1 VSEVLDRLRSVGS
14 RRPAVAIGAAL
25 VVVLILFMAT
35 ARSRAPFGVVL
46 QGAEFGAVT
55 GLLALGLVLTYK
67 SDRIVNFA
75 YGAMGGLAG
84 GVAILLYLGQHWS
97 YPVCLIVGLICGGT
111 VGALTEMLVIRRFT
125 RASRLVLT
133 IATIGL
139 AQVLG
144 GLQLLLPTWL
154 GGPPIIGGFP
164 TPLSGAHL
172 NVGPV
177 LFTGDDL
184 VVVAAVP
191 VILAGLS
198 WFLLRTD
205 AGVAVRAV
213 ADNRDRALL
222 LGIPIRR
229 LALIVWVIGGV
240 VAAIA
245 VMLPAPSQGVVINAA
260 AGPTLLLPA
269 LAAAVLAGMESLP
282 VAFFAGIGLGV
293 MDQLIRWNFTEQ
305 SVSSVGFLA
314 VILIGLLLRPARAG
328 RRDAGEEASVAWGAS
343 VVSQIPDA
351 LRRLPEVIAT
361 RAVLL
366 VAVGVAA
373 VVVPLFTAPGTTDLL
388 SVALIFAMVAVSLV
402 VLSGWAGEVSLGQF
416 AFVGMGAVLVGD
428 LLSRYNTDL
437 FLSLLAA
444 AVAGG
449 LLAVVVGLP
458 ALRMRGLF
466 LAVTTLAFAVAAD
479 GFFFNPTNFPSLIPA
494 NILRPVL
501 WKRFDLISERALYYL
516 CLGVLVVSILLV
528 QGIRSARS
536 GRVLFATRDNSRAAA
551 AMGVPTVRVRLTA
564 FVISGAIAGVAG
576 GLHAV
581 LLQSIGF
588 GTYQPALSLLVFA
601 MAVIGG
607 LSSITGALLGVGA
620 VELAVHA
627 FPQYQLVITGTGLL
641 IVLLVFPG
649 GLGAAVITVRDRLL
663 ALVARRRGI
672 DLTAAAGGAVRDQPP
687 PTPPVRAPVDASA
700 ILSCRNI
707 QVRYGPM
714 QVLFGVDLDVAPGEV
729 VALLGTNGAGKSTLL
744 RAVCGLVDS
753 DGEVGYDGG
762 DLAGVKAE
770 AKAARG
776 VGMVPAKAVFPS
788 LSVAE
793 NLRMG
798 GWLLRS
804 DSEQAAESARRMLEL
819 FPALERRLDT
829 PAANLSGGEQQML
842 SLALA
847 LITRPKLLL
856 IDELSL
862 GLAPTVV
869 GVLLGVV
876 ESLVAQGV
884 TVVLVEQSVNVAL
897 SLAERAV
904 FLEKGMVRF
913 TGRTADLLDRPDVLR
928 SVFIAGQT
936 EPEAGVVPA
945 RANGRRSR
953 AMVAAPT
960 APVAAEPPVAVLQCQ
975 SVVKTF
981 GAVRALDGVELTL
994 HKGEILGLIGH
1005 NGAGKTT
1012 LFDVVNGFL
1021 PADGGEIILGG
1032 APVGRLRPHERAIV
1046 GLGRSFQE
1054 ARLFPSL
1061 TVAESIAVAL
1071 ERHLP
1076 SREPVA
1082 AALRMPASTLSEMAV
1097 SERVDEL
1104 LDKLGLGN
1112 YAEMPVGALSTG
1124 TRRIVELGCV
1134 LAHDPG
1140 VLLLDEPTGGVAQ
1153 RDAEALPPLLRDV
1166 AATTGCSML
1175 VIEHDMPL
1183 LTSLCDTLAAMEL
1196 GRVIAEGRPG
1206 DVLNHPRVIE
1216 SYLGSDVTAIQRSG
1230 ARTRPAGRA
1239 SKAAA
1244 RPAAKRRRVNAAGT

>member
-1 VSEVLDRLRSVGS
+1 M
-14 RRPAVAIGAAL
+14 RRPAVAIGAAAVLL
-25 VVVLILFMAT
+25 VILLSIT
-35 ARSRAPFGVVL
+35 ANNYAPFGVVL
-46 QGAEFGAVT
+46 QGAEFGSVT
-55 GLLALGLVLTYK
+55 GLLALGLVLTFK

-84 GVAILLYLGQHWS
+84 GVAVLLYLGKHWP
-97 YPVCLIVGLICGGT
+97 YPVCLIVGLVCGGA
-111 VGALTEMLVIRRFT
+111 VGALTEILVIRRFT

-144 GLQLLLPTWL
+144 GIQLLLPKWL
-154 GGPPIIGGFP
+154 GGPPIIGGFS
-164 TPLSGAHL
+164 TSLSGAHL

-184 VVVAAVP
+184 LVVLAVP
-191 VILAGLS
+191 VVIAGLS

-205 AGVAVRAV
+205 SGVAVRAV
-213 ADNRDRALL
+213 ADNRDRAQL

-229 LALIVWVIGGV
+229 LALIVWSIGGV

-245 VMLPAPSQGVVINAA
+245 VMLPAPSQGLVINAA

-282 VAFFAGIGLGV
+282 IAFFAGVGLGV

-305 SVSSVGFLA
+305 SVSSVGFL
-314 VILIGLLLRPARAG
+314 VIILLGLLLRRSNAR
-328 RRDAGEEASVAWGAS
+328 RRDSGEDASVAWGAS
-343 VVSQIPDA
+343 VVSQIPQS
-351 LRRLPEVIAT
+351 LRRLPEVVVT
-361 RAVLL
+361 RAGLL
-366 VAVGVAA
+366 VVVGVVAI
-373 VVVPLFTAPGTTDLL
+373 VLPLLTSPGTTDLL
-388 SVALIFAMVAVSLV
+388 SVALIFGIVAVSLV
-402 VLSGWAGEVSLGQF
+402 VLCGWAGEVSLGQF
-416 AFVGMGAVLVGD
+416 AFVGIGAVIVGD
-428 LLSRYNTDL
+428 LTSRFNADL
-437 FLSLLAA
+437 FVCLIAA
-444 AVAGG
+444 AIAGAI
-449 LLAVVVGLP
+449 LAVAVGLP

-466 LAVTTLAFAVAAD
+466 LAVTTLALAVAAD
-479 GFFFNPTNFPSLIPA
+479 GFFLNPTNFPSLIPQ
-494 NILRPVL
+494 NIPRPVL
-501 WKRFDLISERALYYL
+501 WKRFDLTSETALYYL
-516 CLGVLVVSILLV
+516 CLGALVLAILLV
-528 QGIRSARS
+528 QGIRSARA
-536 GRVLFATRDNSRAAA
+536 GRVLFATRDNPRAAA
-551 AMGVPTVRVRLTA
+551 AVGVPTVRVRLMA
-564 FVISGAIAGVAG
+564 FVASGAIAGVAG

-641 IVLLVFPG
+641 VVLLVVPG
-649 GLGAAVITVRDRLL
+649 GLGAAVTALRDRLL
-663 ALVARRRGI
+663 AIVARRRGI
-672 DLTAAAGGAVRDQPP
+672 DLTAAAEGAIRDQPEADV
-687 PTPPVRAPVDASA
+687 PVTGAAAVNPAA
-700 ILSCRNI
+700 LLSCRNI
-707 QVRYGPM
+707 HVRYGPM
-714 QVLFGVDLDVAPGEV
+714 QVLFGVDLDVESGEV

-744 RAVCGLVDS
+744 RAVCGLVGS
-753 DGEVGYDGG
+753 DGRVHYGG
-762 DLAGVKAE
+762 ADLTGVAAE
-770 AKAARG
+770 GKAARG

-788 LSVAE
+788 LTVAE

-798 GWLLRS
+798 SWLIRS
-804 DSEQAAESARRMLEL
+804 DGQQSGASTRRMIDL
-819 FPALERRLDT
+819 FPALESRLDQ

-842 SLALA
+842 SLAMA
-847 LITRPKLLL
+847 LITQPKLLL

-876 ESLVAQGV
+876 KSLVDQGV

-897 SLAERAV
+897 ALAERAV

-913 TGRTADLLDRPDVLR
+913 TGRTADLLERPDVLR

-936 EPEAGVVPA
+936 PEPEAAPA
-945 RANGRRSR
+945 RSTGKRSR
-953 AMVAAPT
+953 AKVTEPVEPAVPAPR
-960 APVAAEPPVAVLQCQ
+960 EPVLQCQ
-975 SVVKTF
+975 SIVKRF

-1012 LFDVVNGFL
+1012 LFDVVSGFL
-1021 PADGGEIILGG
+1021 PADGGQVILGG
-1032 APVGRLRPHERAIV
+1032 APVERLRPHERAIV

-1061 TVAESIAVAL
+1061 TVAESIAVAM
-1071 ERHLP
+1071 ERHLS

-1082 AALRMPASTLSEMAV
+1082 AAFRLPASTLSETAAA
-1097 SERVDEL
+1097 ERVDEL
-1104 LDKLGLGN
+1104 LEKLGLGK
-1112 YAEMPVGALSTG
+1112 YAELPIGALSTG

-1166 AATTGCSML
+1166 AAATGCSML

-1183 LTSLCDTLAAMEL
+1183 LTSLCDNLAAMEL
-1196 GRVIAEGRPG
+1196 GRVIAQGPPRE
-1206 DVLNHPRVIE
+1206 VLDHPQVIE

-1230 ARTRPAGRA
+1230 SRSRGARAGAKAKGGAR
-1239 SKAAA
+1239 AAA
-1244 RPAAKRRRVNAAGT
+1244 ASQRQPARARA